1 MNDDFSKNEI
11 RFGRNYVGRPFHG
24 TLPLYSISEEM
35 FTKGAYNVSFGDHT
49 SGVDCVVS
57 DKNNLDYITRLNSGD
72 NVTISGRVDSHAIG
86 FDVSFRNVTLRDRRR
101 RHGRLHAS
109 LMTFCVDHG

>member
-35 FTKGAYNVSFGDHT
+35 FTKGAYSVSFGDHT

-57 DKNNLDYITRLNSGD
+57 DKNNLDYITKSLSA
-72 NVTISGRVDSHAIG
+72 NVTFECIA
-86 FDVSFRNVTLRDRRR
+86 F
-101 RHGRLHAS
+101 AA
-109 LMTFCVDHG
+109 